1 MAESV
6 KKILRPIIAGKKSA
20 AAFWIMV
27 AAGLIFLGYSSIH
40 GGIHWAKL
48 KKYVPSVSQMAT
60 SPAAQELM
68 RGKESENVETGTN
81 KVEPAAESKNNNSQ
95 SKAESSDKAIIV
107 IPGIGAA
114 VPLVTAKTTD
124 TNQLHLLLDEGV
136 VIYPGSAGFG
146 NIGQT
151 VLMGHSAPANWPN
164 IKHDTA
170 FSRINELI
178 PGDKVNISYQGKT
191 YEYSVTR
198 SEIIEKGEDLAGGP
212 AGGSSLVLVSCWPPG
227 RDQKRLAVEAL
238 FIPQ

>member
-6 KKILRPIIAGKKSA
+6 KKILRLIVAGKKSA
-20 AAFWIMV
+20 ASFWIMG
-27 AAGLIFLGYSSIH
+27 AAGLIFLGCSSLY

-48 KKYVPSVSQMAT
+48 EKYVPSVSQMVT
-60 SPAAQELM
+60 SPVAQELIQK
-68 RGKESENVETGTN
+68 KESERIEA
-81 KVEPAAESKNNNSQ
+81 EPAAEPKNNNSQ

-107 IPGIGAA
+107 IPRIGAA

-124 TNQLHLLLDEGV
+124 TSQLHLLLDEGA

-151 VLMGHSAPANWPN
+151 VLMGHSAPVNWPN

-178 PGDKVNISYQGKT
+178 SGDKVSISYQGRT

-198 SEIIEKGEDLAGGP
+198 SEVIEKGGDLAGGP
-212 AGGSSLVLVSCWPPG
+212 TSGSSLVLVSCWPPG

-238 FIPQ
+238 LVPR